1 MEENGEE
8 RIVNIDGAV
17 SAEHATI
24 EYESET
30 GRFFIRDGVSK
41 PSTNGTW
48 IRHVFPYKFTVRV
61 NFVVMQY
68 RISGPYQESPLLPV
82 SGGMEF
88 LIGTI
93 RFQV

>member
-1 MEENGEE
+1 MCFDQVEESGEE

-30 GRFFIRDGVSK
+30 GISNFHQARWTFLLMVFCPGRFFIKDGVAK

-48 IRHVFPYKFTVRV
+48 IR
-61 NFVVMQY
+61 
-68 RISGPYQESPLLPV
+68 
-82 SGGMEF
+82 
-88 LIGTI
+88 
-93 RFQV
+93 

>member
-1 MEENGEE
+1 MSDVAHLPFQMEENGEE

-24 EYESET
+24 EYEAET

-48 IRHVFPYKFTVRV
+48 IRY
-61 NFVVMQY
+61 
-68 RISGPYQESPLLPV
+68 
-82 SGGMEF
+82 
-88 LIGTI
+88 GTI
-93 RFQV
+93 